1 MMVSLS
7 DRATYAQQCCTTII
21 VCFRL
26 AVWLV
31 LMVVVTT
38 SCGVLYGF
46 MGFGFALG
54 IFQLIRKLEKERWM
68 VGGRGRHYVWLSE
81 LSLSLDLKSMD

>member
-38 SCGVLYGF
+38 SCDGF
-46 MGFGFALG
+46 MGFGFVLG
-54 IFQLIRKLEKERWM
+54 ISQLIRKLEKERWM
-68 VGGRGRHYVWLSE
+68 VGGRGRHYVWSSE